1 MSLFLLGIGNLDLG
15 AGNDQERLRTYIAV
29 RRGRKAALPP
39 VGNLGIP
46 GWPAAVL
53 VPTASGGNPGHGLFL
68 IQIGP
73 LVDERTQEV
82 TVMAGGMSEPARA
95 HAGLSAPSTLWPA
108 LDLFES
114 RRAFLVRFDV
124 PGVKARHL
132 EVAFMGGL
140 LVVSGAR
147 YLAVGPDGERFHR
160 LERPGGSFRR
170 SVALPTAATPEM
182 VEASIE
188 DGVLTVLV
196 PKLAPTTQSRVT
208 VHPMRLG
215 VARLRQPG

>member
-1 MSLFLLGIGNLDLG
+1 M
-15 AGNDQERLRTYIAV
+15 
-29 RRGRKAALPP
+29 
-39 VGNLGIP
+39 
-46 GWPAAVL
+46 
-53 VPTASGGNPGHGLFL
+53 
-68 IQIGP
+68 
-73 LVDERTQEV
+73 DERTQV
-82 TVMAGGMSEPARA
+82 LTVLVGGMSEWARA
-95 HAGLSAPSTLWPA
+95 DAGLSAPSTLWPP

-114 RRAFLVRFDV
+114 RRAFLLRFDV

-147 YLAVGPDGERFHR
+147 YLAVGPEGERFHR

-182 VEASIE
+182 VEASVQ

-196 PKLAPTTQSRVT
+196 PKLAPTTRSRVT
-208 VHPMRLG
+208 VHSMHLG
-215 VARLRQPG
+215 VARLRRPG